1 MKQLDTL
8 MMVDDDQ
15 VYLYLAKKAIL
26 DAGVTRNIMLMYNG
40 RDALDYL
47 EKNRHSETELPEL
60 IFLDLTM
67 PVMDGWEF
75 LEEYTQ
81 LQPRIGKPIII
92 YVVSSSISPDDIERA
107 RNISTVTD
115 YLIKPVTREMYLDIV
130 KNLT

>member
-1 MKQLDTL
+1 MKQIDTL

-47 EKNRHSETELPEL
+47 EKNRQSETELPEL

-115 YLIKPVTREMYLDIV
+115 YLIKPVTREMYLEIV